1 MWTATSVEIN
11 ISEKTWHWS
20 VKLVIIWFAHSHLRT
35 KAGIYWYLFVCS
47 HFQSVR
53 RNLWTKKNSIFL
65 SKICRASFFSFSLH
79 LIQDQPL
86 TITTQ
91 KMKFSI
97 KDFFSKCDQIRRKL
111 GSWSYLLKKSLMEN
125 FFFFWSE
132 CRA

>member
-11 ISEKTWHWS
+11 ISEKTWHWL

-35 KAGIYWYLFVCS
+35 KAGIYRYLFACS

-53 RNLWTKKNSIFL
+53 RNLWTKKKSIFL

-111 GSWSYLLKKSLMEN
+111 GSWSHLLKKSLMEN